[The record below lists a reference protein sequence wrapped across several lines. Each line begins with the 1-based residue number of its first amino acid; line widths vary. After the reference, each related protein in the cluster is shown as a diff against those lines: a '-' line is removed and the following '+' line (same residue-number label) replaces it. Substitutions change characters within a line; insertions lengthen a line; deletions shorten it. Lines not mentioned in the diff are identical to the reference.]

1 MWSHL
6 PVHNLIWLQRI
17 AALKKMGQEAREL
30 LEQGYAVDADRVLDE
45 MNARRERWRDEALGQ
60 DREAA

>member
-1 MWSHL
+1 MWDHI
-6 PVHNLIWLQRI
+6 PVSNLIWLQRA

-30 LEQGYAVDADRVLDE
+30 YLQGYAVDADRILDE
-45 MNARRERWRDEALGQ
+45 MNARKRRWRDEVLGT